1 MALCVGDAE
10 AVARGVAVGKAD
22 GDGVT
27 ATGGRVR
34 GRVVVGV
41 VRGDV
46 GGCGGNIAPGGRW
59 GGPNPGPIAPDVWT
73 LRSGD
78 TGNGIFRV
86 GETVIGSVLVSGV
99 RDQGGA
105 ALGKVVDVGRF
116 ATPAPSP
123 LMYGR
128 FAIGVIVSCF
138 ARNEDRRD
146 VGRMVV
152 V

>member
-1 MALCVGDAE
+1 MALRVGDAE

-27 ATGGRVR
+27 ASGGRVR

-41 VRGDV
+41 VKGDV

-59 GGPNPGPIAPDVWT
+59 GGPT
-73 LRSGD
+73 GD
-78 TGNGIFRV
+78 TGNGILRV

-116 ATPAPSP
+116 TT
-123 LMYGR
+123 
-128 FAIGVIVSCF
+128 GVIVSCF
-138 ARNEDRRD
+138 ARNKDRRD
-146 VGRMVV
+146 VRRMGVV
-152 V
+152 